1 MHALSPLRLAL
12 ILGLLSSST
21 GCAGGP
27 SPPFGVPHTIHAAG
41 LTIPVVDPKP
51 EDVGTIDAYM
61 SAFYRVVETTPDG
74 PRFYAEDR
82 TLYVPDI
89 KFVSID
95 GDSVSVWDY
104 ARYVEL
110 TEPLLRKGFKE
121 REIHRTV
128 RSYGNIAHVFSTYE
142 SRAGTGPLERGVNSL
157 LLYSDGKRYRATSVM
172 WQTEDKDHPIPP
184 ELLPAAP

>member
-1 MHALSPLRLAL
+1 MHAPSLLRLAL
-12 ILGLLSSST
+12 GLSFAT
-21 GCAGGP
+21 GCAGAP
-27 SPPFGVPHTIHAAG
+27 SPPFGVPQTIRAAG
-41 LTIPVVDPKP
+41 LTIPVVDP
-51 EDVGTIDAYM
+51 EAGDVGSIDGYM
-61 SAFYRVVETTPDG
+61 RAFYRVVETTPDG

-142 SRAGTGPLERGVNSL
+142 SRTAAGPLERGVNSL
-157 LLYSDGKRYRATSVM
+157 LLYFDGKRYWATSVM
-172 WQTEDKDHPIPP
+172 WQTEDSKHPIPP